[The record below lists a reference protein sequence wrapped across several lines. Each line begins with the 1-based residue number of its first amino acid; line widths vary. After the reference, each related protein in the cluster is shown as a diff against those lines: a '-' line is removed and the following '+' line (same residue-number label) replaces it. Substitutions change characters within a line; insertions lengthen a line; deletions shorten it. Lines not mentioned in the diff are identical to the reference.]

1 MLKSPSFANVNDK
14 LLKRIDAA
22 MFFDRLNEESNKMMI
37 QMTAEA
43 EKLWSGLLTCETH
56 EAEQLIPMLIEVA

>member
-56 EAEQLIPMLIEVA
+56 KAEQFILMLIEVS